1 MDQILAVGEL
11 RVATR
16 NSPIA
21 YWLGANGPDGPEY
34 MLAKRFADRLGVRL
48 KLTVLDT
55 PEKLMAE
62 VRTNRAHLA
71 AAGLA
76 ITPRLPGDLAWGP
89 AYTEAKQFVIT
100 RPGTRRPRDARELD
114 GLRIEVVAGSAQAT
128 ALRRATGVQTP
139 TWLKPLPWFKPLP
152 WKETSGV
159 YVLDLLDRVSSGK
172 LDATVANQYEY
183 QLARNFHPELAIA
196 FELRE
201 PARLAWLM
209 PRRETALVGRVLEFF
224 EDVKPDLPAWLAP
237 HYRDPERLDYVGARN
252 FTRHVQER
260 LPAVRAHFQEA
271 GAQTGLDWR
280 LLAAIG
286 YQESKWDEMAV
297 SKTGVRGVMM
307 LQEDTAARMGVA
319 DRHDARES
327 ILGGARYFREVRGM
341 IPARIP
347 EPDRSWFALA
357 AYNIGY
363 GHLEDARILTQQR
376 GGNPDRWHD
385 VRAALPLLTMEQ
397 WYLKTEHG
405 YARGYETVRFVD
417 NVRAYLDIMEW
428 VAPDPDAVA
437 PAPAATGA
445 IKRKPQRR

>member
-1 MDQILAVGEL
+1 
-11 RVATR
+11 
-16 NSPIA
+16 
-21 YWLGANGPDGPEY
+21 
-34 MLAKRFADRLGVRL
+34 
-48 KLTVLDT
+48 
-55 PEKLMAE
+55 MA
-62 VRTNRAHLA
+62 
-71 AAGLA
+71 
-76 ITPRLPGDLAWGP
+76 
-89 AYTEAKQFVIT
+89 
-100 RPGTRRPRDARELD
+100 
-114 GLRIEVVAGSAQAT
+114 
-128 ALRRATGVQTP
+128 
-139 TWLKPLPWFKPLP
+139 
-152 WKETSGV
+152 
-159 YVLDLLDRVSSGK
+159 
-172 LDATVANQYEY
+172 
-183 QLARNFHPELAIA
+183 
-196 FELRE
+196 
-201 PARLAWLM
+201 
-209 PRRETALVGRVLEFF
+209 RVLEFF
-224 EDVKPDLPAWLAP
+224 RDVQRELPLWLAP
-237 HYRDPERLDYVGARN
+237 HYQDPERLDYVGARN
-252 FTRHVQER
+252 FTRHVHER

-271 GAQTGLDWR
+271 GAQSGVDWR

-286 YQESKWDEMAV
+286 YQESKWDETAV

-376 GGNPDRWHD
+376 GGNPDRWRD

-428 VAPDPDAVA
+428 VAPDPDEVA

-445 IKRKPQRR
+445 IKRKTLRRAGK